1 MTTETVCAAPIR
13 MRLRSPRALAAV
25 MMAVFENEDL
35 LGLILQHA
43 ELAPREF
50 VWVSRV
56 NKTWHAACFRDGEL
70 ALQAARRAH
79 CLTKRAL
86 MGLLA
91 LHSHEADRLPRAT
104 LARRGG
110 GVMYAYPAVV
120 VDQAWYGMVGGV
132 DTWRSRLAKRACE
145 QHAVEVVFGSEWRDI
160 RWPKRQRTW
169 NGVQYV
175 CAVY

>member
-1 MTTETVCAAPIR
+1 MTTETVCAAPIKI
-13 MRLRSPRALAAV
+13 RLRLPRASAAV

-120 VDQAWYGMVGGV
+120 VDQAWEGMVGGV
-132 DTWRSRLAKRACE
+132 DEWRSRLSKRACE

-160 RWPKRQRTW
+160 R
-169 NGVQYV
+169 
-175 CAVY
+175 

>member
-56 NKTWHAACFRDGEL
+56 NKTW
-70 ALQAARRAH
+70 
-79 CLTKRAL
+79 
-86 MGLLA
+86 LLA
-91 LHSHEADRLPRAT
+91 FEMESSRCRPRGERTASQSAPSWVSSLSTATRPIGYRERRL
-104 LARRGG
+104 RGG
-110 GVMYAYPAVV
+110 EEG
-120 VDQAWYGMVGGV
+120 
-132 DTWRSRLAKRACE
+132 
-145 QHAVEVVFGSEWRDI
+145 
-160 RWPKRQRTW
+160 
-169 NGVQYV
+169 
-175 CAVY
+175 

>member
-1 MTTETVCAAPIR
+1 
-13 MRLRSPRALAAV
+13 

-43 ELAPREF
+43 DLAPREF
-50 VWVSRV
+50 VWASRV

-104 LARRGG
+104 RICGLMVDDYRLDDEFSELAQGISD
-110 GVMYAYPAVV
+110 
-120 VDQAWYGMVGGV
+120 VDEA
-132 DTWRSRLAKRACE
+132 DPPRPT
-145 QHAVEVVFGSEWRDI
+145 SEDEF
-160 RWPKRQRTW
+160 
-169 NGVQYV
+169 
-175 CAVY
+175 

>member
-1 MTTETVCAAPIR
+1 MTTKTVCVAPIR
-13 MRLRSPRALAAV
+13 MRLRFPRASAAA
-25 MMAVFENEDL
+25 MTAVFDNEDL
-35 LGLILQHA
+35 LGLILLHA
-43 ELAPREF
+43 ELSPTEF
-50 VWVSRV
+50 VWISRV
-56 NKTWHAACFRDGEL
+56 NKGWHSACFREGEI

-120 VDQAWYGMVGGV
+120 VDRAWDDMVGGV
-132 DTWRSRLAKRACE
+132 DAWRSRLAKRACE

-169 NGVQYV
+169 GGVQSI